1 MVLSLSSH
9 NVMQYLQDAGLCNSE
24 DGASDQSEL
33 PGSSKNNFN
42 LVVTLADNR
51 QLLIKQERNI
61 NNYDAAPHELFQEW
75 LFHQLLQ
82 QFPVLGNI
90 LAMPTAV
97 NYAPLVVHFD
107 EENSILVRNYLSEYV
122 ELATFYHNN
131 EIFPQE
137 IACAIGTTLA
147 RLHRA
152 TYNRREYQDFMA
164 TAPQGEFRYGFYNP
178 AQGVGSIEPEI
189 FGSVPTDALKF
200 YVLYQQYESLESAI
214 ADLAYDW
221 NPCCLTHNDLK
232 LNNILVDFRREKLDN
247 CLVRLIDWEACS
259 WGDPAYDL
267 GTLLASYL
275 GIWLKSLVVDPTIEL
290 EESLHLALTPLE
302 ILQPSMIA
310 LVRAYVNAFPMILEY
325 RRDFIL
331 RVIQFAGLALI
342 HQIQDTITCWKYFNN
357 ADICML
363 QVAKSLLTMPEQAIL
378 TIFGISESE
387 ILNSVSKI
395 HKFRKPVKEQQL
407 VPIYYEKTRLRG
419 C

>member
-9 NVMQYLQDAGLCNSE
+9 NVIQYLQDVGLCSSE
-24 DGASDQSEL
+24 DGASDKSEL
-33 PGSSKNNFN
+33 PGSSKNN
-42 LVVTLADNR
+42 LDLLVTLADNR
-51 QLLIKQERNI
+51 KLLLKQERNI
-61 NNYDAAPHELFQEW
+61 NNDAPPHELFKEW

-90 LAMPTAV
+90 SAL
-97 NYAPLVVHFD
+97 APLVVHFD
-107 EENSILVRNYLSEYV
+107 EENSILVRNYLSEYL

-131 EIFPQE
+131 DIFPQE
-137 IACAIGTTLA
+137 IASAIGTTLA
-147 RLHRA
+147 GLHRA
-152 TYNRREYQDFMA
+152 TFNRREYKDFMA

-178 AQGVGSIEPEI
+178 AQGLGSIEPEI
-189 FGSVPTDALKF
+189 FGTVPTDALKF

-232 LNNILVDFRREKLDN
+232 LNNILVHSRWEKLDN

-259 WGDPAYDL
+259 WGDPAFDL

-302 ILQPSMIA
+302 ILQPSIIA
-310 LVRAYVNAFPMILEY
+310 LIRAYINTFPMILSY
-325 RRDFIL
+325 RSDFIS

-342 HQIQDTITCWKYFNN
+342 HQIQDMITCRKYFNN

-363 QVAKSLLTMPEQAIL
+363 QVAKNLLTMPEQAVL

-387 ILNSVSKI
+387 ILNPVAKI
-395 HKFRKPVKEQQL
+395 HKLSQPVKEQQL
-407 VPIYYEKTRLRG
+407 LRIYYEKTRLRG